1 MKAIYTLALFFTII
15 SLTKCGTFDFIGNY
29 LSVILRADV
38 LDIVDCILH
47 NDKIIKD
54 INVVIDGIIEA
65 IATQDF
71 QKVITAL
78 LKVVSELIEEIT
90 ACINNPPPKPSF

>member
-1 MKAIYTLALFFTII
+1 MKAIYTLALLFTII

-78 LKVVSELIEEIT
+78 FKVVSELIEEIT

>member
-1 MKAIYTLALFFTII
+1 MKAIYTLALLFTII

>member
-1 MKAIYTLALFFTII
+1 MKAIYTLALLFTII
-15 SLTKCGTFDFIGNY
+15 SLSQCGTFDFIGNY

-78 LKVVSELIEEIT
+78 FKVVSELIEEIT